1 MHSLLITP
9 FKRPTSNSVQPL
21 WAQLQLLC
29 VAAAVEPVSVD
40 AVARYTAALN
50 LWCYGYLA
58 TVSALWLLFI
68 APDKASLNHPGF
80 EPVVLPSDI
89 TDVLPTLHR
98 ILSSCATEYSPPYI
112 CIYFTLTR
120 HLFSCNGTYLNSS
133 QTQLM
138 VPLLAPRSKLVGVC
152 IS

>member
-9 FKRPTSNSVQPL
+9 FKRPTSSSVQPL

-50 LWCYGYLA
+50 LWCNEDLA

-89 TDVLPTLHR
+89 TDVLPIHHR
-98 ILSSCATEYSPPYI
+98 ILSSFATEYSPPYI
-112 CIYFTLTR
+112 YIYFTLTL
-120 HLFSCNGTYLNSS
+120 HLFCCNGTDLHRG

-138 VPLLAPRSKLVGVC
+138 VLSLAPRSKLAEVC